1 MVSSTEQDDLSTT
14 ALQKAPQAIHCPILK
29 TGLIEKQAQ
38 ILHVSTLGPEE
49 SIGYMSTLGPEETIG
64 YMSTLG
70 A

>member
-1 MVSSTEQDDLSTT
+1 MVSSTEQNDLSTR
-14 ALQKAPQAIHCPILK
+14 ALQKAPQAIHCQILK

-38 ILHVSTLGPEE
+38 ILHVSTVGA
-49 SIGYMSTLGPEETIG
+49 EETIG